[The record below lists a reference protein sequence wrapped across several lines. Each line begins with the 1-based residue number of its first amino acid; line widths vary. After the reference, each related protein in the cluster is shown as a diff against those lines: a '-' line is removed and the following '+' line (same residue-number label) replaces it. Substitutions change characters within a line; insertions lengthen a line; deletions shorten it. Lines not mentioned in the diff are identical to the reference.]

1 MILVID
7 CGNTR
12 AKWGL
17 YDGKAFQKVD
27 AAPLNTLE
35 RFEAEIAS
43 IAPPVAI
50 VVSHV
55 ANRDARA
62 SIERAI
68 ARFAVA
74 PQWITSTQSAGGI
87 VNRYDDPTKLGTD
100 RWAALVGAWH
110 RYQGASVVVNC
121 GTATTI
127 DRLNAAGE
135 FVGGLIIPS
144 IGLMKKALSENTAKL
159 PLAEGRY
166 VGDPRTTLDAI
177 ETGCAEATVGA
188 IERARLRAGA
198 TARLFLTGG
207 ASDSVAGLLM
217 RPIERVEHL
226 TLEGLVRL
234 RT

>member
-17 YDGKAFQKVD
+17 YDGKGFHKVD
-27 AAPLNTLE
+27 AAPLNSLQ
-35 RFEAEIAS
+35 RFEEDLTS
-43 IAPPVAI
+43 IDPPAAI

-55 ANRDARA
+55 ANSVARA
-62 SIERAI
+62 SIERAT
-68 ARFAVA
+68 ARFAVQ
-74 PQWITSTQSAGGI
+74 PQWITSTRSAGGV

-100 RWAALVGAWH
+100 RWAAMVGAWQRH
-110 RYQGASVVVNC
+110 PGASVVVNC

-127 DRLNAAGE
+127 DRLNDVGE

-144 IGLMKKALSENTAKL
+144 IGLMKKALNENTAKL

-166 VGDPRTTLDAI
+166 VGDPRTTQDAI

-188 IERARLRAGA
+188 IERTRARAG
-198 TARLFLTGG
+198 TNARLFLTGG
-207 ASDSVAGLLM
+207 ASDIVAQLLQ

-234 RT
+234 RK